1 MKIRCLLCNFLEISL
16 NWSLQMEVVKKSGQD
31 EEERGVLHEEKGEK
45 WGMVLLSKKDRNV
58 EEWRSMR
65 GVPGSKKKKQKWKK
79 FVSW

>member
-1 MKIRCLLCNFLEISL
+1 MKVGYLLDVPLEFLLILKLIYGSL
-16 NWSLQMEVVKKSGQD
+16 WRNWTN
-31 EEERGVLHEEKGEK
+31 EEEGGVLHEEKGEK